1 MGKNKGSSA
10 RGQKVGNLY
19 LQVLSAGSSD
29 LPPAL
34 LLFCEREAPCNYL
47 INCPEGMQK
56 FSTEHRLRVPAKLKR
71 VLMTRMTW
79 EQMGGLPGMLLTM
92 DGVGQGGTLQVHGAQ
107 GTGRLTSAFRHFVA
121 RPALPRAV
129 HEVRNG
135 ETVQF
140 EESGIGATPL
150 LLRPGAE
157 MDMDAAGAGASTGT
171 AEPPTDDALE
181 SAAKRPRL
189 DPAERPTAEASMLG
203 IVADV
208 TAICWLLQMPGVPP
222 KFDAAAA
229 SALGVPKG
237 PLCGQLCAGRPV
249 TLPDG
254 RTIEPEQVLGG
265 GGAGELVLLA
275 DCPSE
280 AHVRRLLLELP
291 RATSRDVDL
300 VVHMS
305 PPAVQA
311 SAAYAAWR
319 AALPAHTTQLVI
331 EQRASMARG
340 DGAEPQR
347 FAFASSAR
355 LQLKLHGLHSGVF
368 PEPQA
373 APHYSMPF
381 HPSPPSPPPPPV
393 QPTRSSASTPPE
405 DAAQSVASGDVEGG
419 DAAGDAAAS
428 VQLGMLG
435 RLVLRPRDKA
445 GPCADDESRLL
456 CWQNS
461 SGASLSL
468 SRAELHAELE
478 KLPTLAPILR
488 GLPPQLHEEEGSW
501 QHMLRAPAGWQPPIP
516 GDEPAAAA
524 PTAGADE
531 SSPAMEV
538 EAGAEAEAEAEAEV
552 AAASCAAVADSA
564 AELVFLGTGAAIPS
578 KYRNVSSILLQ
589 LPGGEGGGGGG
600 GGGLVLDAGEGTLGS
615 LRRRFGAAVGGV
627 IAGLELVWISHMH
640 ADHHLGLLGLLQ
652 ARRKLGVAA
661 PLLVV
666 APHAMQSWLR
676 DAAATLEQLAP
687 YRYVHCAAAPTE
699 PSVAAALRRL
709 GLEAM
714 GVAAVHHCP
723 DAWAVSVQHARGW
736 GAVYSGDTRPCEG
749 VVRLGQALRAPAR
762 ILIHEATFDGA
773 EGMQEEARA
782 KRHSTVAEALDVGRR
797 MGAWRVVLT
806 HFSQRYPKLADVRGA
821 ATRTAV
827 VAFDLMT
834 MPLRLMPVL
843 PALTPALLSVFAEE
857 LDEDGGVAVPAEAA
871 EAAEAAAVM
880 SATDAPDGV
889 PGP

>member
-1 MGKNKGSSA
+1 MGKNKSSSA
-10 RGQKVGNLY
+10 RGPKVGNLY
-19 LQVLSAGSSD
+19 LTVLSTGSSD

-56 FSTEHRLRVPAKLKR
+56 FCTEHKLRVPAKLKR
-71 VLMTRMTW
+71 VLTTRMTW

-92 DGVGQGGTLQVHGAQ
+92 DGVGQAGTLQVHGAQ
-107 GTGRLTSAFRHFVA
+107 GTGRLANAFRHFVA
-121 RPALPRAV
+121 RAALPHAI
-129 HEVRNG
+129 HEVSNG
-135 ETVQF
+135 ETVLF
-140 EESGIGATPL
+140 DESGIGATPL
-150 LLRPGAE
+150 LLRPGVE
-157 MDMDAAGAGASTGT
+157 MGLDAAACVGASTDVT
-171 AEPPTDDALE
+171 EPPTDDAVE

-189 DPAERPTAEASMLG
+189 DPSEQPSAEASMLG
-203 IVADV
+203 IVPGV

-237 PLCGQLCAGRPV
+237 PLCGQLCAGKPV

-254 RTIEPEQVLGG
+254 RTIQPEQVLGG

-280 AHVRRLLLELP
+280 AHLRLLLLELP
-291 RATSRDVDL
+291 RATSCDIDV

-311 SAAYAAWR
+311 SAAYAEWR
-319 AALPAHTTQLVI
+319 AALPARTTQLVI
-331 EQRASMARG
+331 EQRASMERG
-340 DGAEPQR
+340 DGAAPQR

-355 LQLKLHGLHSGVF
+355 LQLKLHGLHSRVF

-381 HPSPPSPPPPPV
+381 HPGVPPAEES
-393 QPTRSSASTPPE
+393 
-405 DAAQSVASGDVEGG
+405 AQSVASSAVEGG
-419 DAAGDAAAS
+419 GAAVAAVAP

-468 SRAELHAELE
+468 SRAELHAEL
-478 KLPTLAPILR
+478 KALPTLAPILR
-488 GLPPQLHEEEGSW
+488 GLPPQLHEGDGSW
-501 QHMLRAPAGWQPPIP
+501 QHSLRAPATWPPIP
-516 GDEPAAAA
+516 SDGPAAAA
-524 PTAGADE
+524 ATTGADDP
-531 SSPAMEV
+531 PAMEV
-538 EAGAEAEAEAEAEV
+538 EATADAEAEAEAEA
-552 AAASCAAVADSA
+552 ASCAAVAESA
-564 AELVFLGTGAAIPS
+564 ADLVFLGTGAAIPS
-578 KYRNVSSILLQ
+578 KYRNVSAILLQ
-589 LPGGEGGGGGG
+589 LPGREDGGG
-600 GGGLVLDAGEGTLGS
+600 GGGLVLDVGEGTLGS
-615 LRRRFGAAVGGV
+615 LRRRFGAAVGDV
-627 IAGLELVWISHMH
+627 IAGLELVWVSHMH

-652 ARRKLGVAA
+652 ARRRLGCAA

-666 APHAMQSWLR
+666 APHAMQHWLR
-676 DAAATLEQLAP
+676 DAGATLEELAP
-687 YRYVHCAAAPTE
+687 HRHVHCAAAPTE

-714 GVAAVHHCP
+714 GVAPVHHCP
-723 DAWAVSVQHARGW
+723 DAWAVSLQHAAGW

-749 VVRLGQALRAPAR
+749 VVRLGQAMRAPAR

-782 KRHSTVAEALDVGRR
+782 KRHSTVAEALDVGRQ

-843 PALTPALLSVFAEE
+843 PTLTPALLSVFAEE
-857 LDEDGGVAVPAEAA
+857 LDEEGGVAVPAEAA
-871 EAAEAAAVM
+871 EAAASAA
-880 SATDAPDGV
+880 DEDLPAP
-889 PGP
+889 